1 MFSQISSKGAI
12 MFDDNDKKTR
22 RFFLKFLPIP
32 FSLLLTSCEDND
44 LFDKDSK
51 DTNGEYLLKL
61 ITSLSSKEKIELAKS
76 LNLFPAL
83 EKKDFEKYGL
93 PSYDNFV
100 DNLKMV
106 DKIKKLRP
114 KSFNEVLSSVVE
126 DAILSNR
133 IDKQLI
139 SPIKIV
145 NQLIWYSS
153 NTFAYPF
160 KSSTCN
166 YHEIVQWVAS
176 KKGVNSTAIK
186 DFSTFKLEQEI
197 QKKYLEGIWDNLTK
211 EQRIELLKE
220 IEKQTDSKVGDY
232 VAIAGLSGSAALA
245 ALATTVGFTGFAFY
259 TTMASVIC
267 FVGGLAGVTFPF
279 VVYTTASY
287 LVAVLSGPVGWVIA
301 GTTAAGSTIWLN
313 LANSDKAAGF
323 VMALN
328 IIKAERLKKAGKL

>member
-1 MFSQISSKGAI
+1 
-12 MFDDNDKKTR
+12 MFDDNEKKTR

-44 LFDKDSK
+44 LIDKDSK

-61 ITSLSSKEKIELAKS
+61 ITSFSIEEKIIMAQS
-76 LNLFPAL
+76 LKLFPAL
-83 EKKDFEKYGL
+83 DEKDFGKYGI
-93 PSYDNFV
+93 PGPDNFV
-100 DNLKMV
+100 DDISKVEKN
-106 DKIKKLRP
+106 KKLRP
-114 KSFNEVLSSVVE
+114 NSFNEIPSSFVK
-126 DAILSNR
+126 DAISSNR
-133 IDKQLI
+133 IDKELI
-139 SPIKIV
+139 SPLKIV
-145 NQLIWYSS
+145 NQFIWYSS
-153 NTFAYPF
+153 STFTYPF
-160 KSSTCN
+160 KSSKCN
-166 YHEIVQWVAS
+166 YHEVVQWVAS
-176 KKGVNSTAIK
+176 KKGIHPNAIK
-186 DFSTFKLEQEI
+186 FYSTFKLEQEI
-197 QKKYLEGIWDNLTK
+197 HKKNLEGIWDNLTK

-220 IEKQTDSKVGDY
+220 IEKQTGSKVGDY
-232 VAIAGLSGSAALA
+232 VAIAGLSGAAALA
-245 ALATTVGFTGFAFY
+245 TLATTVGFTGFAFY